1 MRLLPRSL
9 FGRLLAIAAVSTLA
23 ALAFAGFAI
32 GHVLER
38 FVMTGM
44 DQRLDAQIL
53 VLARAVRTDGTV
65 DPARTIDL
73 PPFGVAGSGWVW
85 RIDGPG
91 GAIRTS
97 GAGAM
102 PAMLIDDHGPPRRP
116 GRRDDAGGPHIRAG
130 DIRDARRGG
139 VHFRRVVLR
148 TGAGP
153 VTVTAAGPR
162 AVVDRP
168 LRAAMIPLLLSLAAL
183 GVALAIATLV
193 QLRLGLRPL
202 RTLAESVAAVRAGR
216 TAAVPM
222 EQPAELVPVATELN
236 ALIAQNAAGLEHAR
250 RHVAN
255 LAHGMKTPLA
265 ALAVRLSEP
274 GRDPDGTLGEMV
286 GRIDRQV
293 RHHLGRARASAPGSA
308 IRVRTPVAGPVADLV
323 GVLRRVHAE
332 RHLEVRIMVPDGLA
346 VAVDAQDL
354 DEMLGNL
361 LDNAWRHARGSV
373 EIAAVRDGALVR
385 IAIMDDGPGLS
396 DAAMTEAM
404 VPGRRLDERGD
415 GHGFGLSITRGLA
428 ALNGGDLMLESAMET
443 GGLRALLRLPATI
456 GY

>member
-44 DQRLDAQIL
+44 DQRLDAQVL
-53 VLARAVRTDGTV
+53 VLARAVRADGTV
-65 DPARTIDL
+65 DAARAIDL

-91 GAIRTS
+91 GVVRTS
-97 GAGAM
+97 GAGVM
-102 PAMLIDDHGPPRRP
+102 PAMLIDDRGPPRPP
-116 GRRDDAGGPHIRAG
+116 GRRDDDGGPHLRAG
-130 DIRDARRGG
+130 EVRDAGHGG
-139 VHFRRVVLR
+139 VHYRRVILP
-148 TGAGP
+148 TTAGP
-153 VTVTAAGPR
+153 VAVTAGGPR

-168 LRAAMIPLLLSLAAL
+168 LRAAMIPLLLSLTALGAAL
-183 GVALAIATLV
+183 AVATLV

-202 RTLAESVAAVRAGR
+202 RTLAEAVAAVRAGR
-216 TAAVPM
+216 IATVPAD
-222 EQPAELVPVATELN
+222 QPAELAPVVTELN
-236 ALIAQNAAGLEHAR
+236 ALIAQNAAGLDHAR

-308 IRVRTPVAGPVADLV
+308 IRVRTMLAEPVADLV
-323 GVLRRVHAE
+323 GVLRRVHAD
-332 RHLEVRIMVPDGLA
+332 RDLDVRMAVPDDLA

-361 LDNAWRHARGSV
+361 LDNAWRHACGAV
-373 EIAAVRDGALVR
+373 EVAAVRDDALVR
-385 IAIMDDGPGLS
+385 ISITDDGPGLS
-396 DAAMTEAM
+396 DAAMAEAM

-428 ALNGGDLMLESAMET
+428 DLNGGSLVLECATET
-443 GGLRALLRLPATI
+443 GGLRVLLRLPATI
-456 GY
+456 DL